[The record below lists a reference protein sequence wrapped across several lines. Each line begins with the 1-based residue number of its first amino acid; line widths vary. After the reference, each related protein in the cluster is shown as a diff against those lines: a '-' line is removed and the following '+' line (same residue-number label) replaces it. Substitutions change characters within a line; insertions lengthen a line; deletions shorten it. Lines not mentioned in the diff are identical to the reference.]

1 MMMFGRLLLAA
12 ALSFAALPAS
22 AQTKP
27 KVVATF
33 SILGDLVA
41 QVAGD
46 RIDLAVLVGADTDAH
61 TYQPKP
67 TDASTLAAGQ
77 AMGGKGVG
85 GEDWIGAPTLEA
97 TSPGYGH
104 THGPDPH
111 CWQDVGRARRYV
123 ANIAAGLV
131 DADPANAGY
140 YREHARSYDQ
150 RLADLDQWIK
160 TEIAKVPTLQRKA
173 ITGHDSFRYFA
184 QAYGVQFQAP
194 RGYNTNSE
202 PSARDVA
209 ALIRLVREQ
218 KIKALFVENMT
229 NPGLIDQ
236 IARESG
242 AVVGP
247 RLYSDALSG
256 PNGPAPTYEAMM
268 RHNVTALVA
277 GMMKNC
283 PASSS
288 RPEPSVAR
296 RSGGPCSVD
305 ASTRRGPSTSPP
317 PPLRYGGGSAR

>member
-1 MMMFGRLLLAA
+1 MLYCNMMMIGRLLLAA

-22 AQTKP
+22 AQTRP

-33 SILGDLVA
+33 SLLGDLVA

-67 TDASTLAAGQ
+67 TDARTLAGAQ
-77 AMGGKGVG
+77 AMVSNGLGFEGWIDRLAEAAPFKGRPIVATA
-85 GEDWIGAPTLEA
+85 GAPTLEA
-97 TSPGYGH
+97 PSLGYGH

-111 CWQDVGRARRYV
+111 CWQDVSRARRYV
-123 ANIAAGLV
+123 ANIAAGLAE
-131 DADPANAGY
+131 ADPANAAH
-140 YREHARSYDQ
+140 YRERARSYDQ
-150 RLADLDQWIK
+150 RLAELDLWIK
-160 TEIAKVPTLQRKA
+160 AEIAKVPASQRKA

-184 QAYGVQFQAP
+184 EAYGVQFQAP

-229 NPGLIDQ
+229 NPGLVDQ

-247 RLYSDALSG
+247 RLYSDALSAPG
-256 PNGPAPTYEAMM
+256 GPAATYEAMM

-277 GMMKNC
+277 GMLKN
-283 PASSS
+283 
-288 RPEPSVAR
+288 
-296 RSGGPCSVD
+296 
-305 ASTRRGPSTSPP
+305 
-317 PPLRYGGGSAR
+317 

>member
-12 ALSFAALPAS
+12 ALSFAVLPTS
-22 AQTKP
+22 AQTRP
-27 KVVATF
+27 KIVATF

-67 TDASTLAAGQ
+67 TDARTLAAAQ
-77 AMGGKGVG
+77 AMVSNGLGFEGWIDRLAEAAPFKGRPIVATTG
-85 GEDWIGAPTLEA
+85 VPTLEA
-97 TSPGYGH
+97 PSLGH
-104 THGPDPH
+104 GHVPGPDPH
-111 CWQDVGRARRYV
+111 CWQDVSRVRRYI

-131 DADPANAGY
+131 EADPANAAHY
-140 YREHARSYDQ
+140 HERARSYDQ
-150 RLADLDQWIK
+150 RLAELDLWIK
-160 TEIAKVPTLQRKA
+160 AEIAKVPAGQRKA

-184 QAYGVQFQAP
+184 QAYGVQFRAP
-194 RGYNTNSE
+194 RGYNTDSE

-209 ALIRLVREQ
+209 ALIRLMREQ

-229 NPGLIDQ
+229 NPGLVEQ

-247 RLYSDALSG
+247 RLYSDALSAPG
-256 PNGPAPTYEAMM
+256 GPAPTYEAMM

-277 GMMKNC
+277 GMLKN
-283 PASSS
+283 
-288 RPEPSVAR
+288 
-296 RSGGPCSVD
+296 
-305 ASTRRGPSTSPP
+305 
-317 PPLRYGGGSAR
+317 

>member
-67 TDASTLAAGQ
+67 TDARTLAAAQ
-77 AMGGKGVG
+77 AMVSNGLGFEGWIDRLAEAAPFKGRPVVATAG
-85 GEDWIGAPTLEA
+85 VPALEA
-97 TSPGYGH
+97 TSPGYSH

-123 ANIAAGLV
+123 ANIATGLV
-131 DADPANAGY
+131 EADPANAAY

-160 TEIAKVPTLQRKA
+160 AEIAKVPTGQRKA

-229 NPGLIDQ
+229 NPGLVDQ

-247 RLYSDALSG
+247 RLYSDALSA
-256 PNGPAPTYEAMM
+256 PSGPAPTYEAMM

-277 GMMKNC
+277 GMLKN
-283 PASSS
+283 
-288 RPEPSVAR
+288 
-296 RSGGPCSVD
+296 
-305 ASTRRGPSTSPP
+305 
-317 PPLRYGGGSAR
+317 